1 MSWFHF
7 LCFNPLYRKKEVY
20 KVKYDITVY
29 SSDGC
34 QYCVRLKD
42 WLEENNITYINKDIN
57 EEHALKEFKQFNI
70 HAIPFTLVV
79 TDNKVERII
88 GYQPGKIKAILDS

>member
-1 MSWFHF
+1 M
-7 LCFNPLYRKKEVY
+7 
-20 KVKYDITVY
+20 KYDITVF
-29 SSDGC
+29 SSNGC